1 MQIYIVPWC
10 IARFCLSF
18 PKELSLESVQE
29 MLIAIIDAEQLMP
42 GYPDCAAEAKNCSV
56 AFKDF
61 ALRVKAAAG
70 MYLVFFCLYFRCAYR
85 WSDSVPPPLQYGPR
99 AGNVVLLRSL
109 LLRTMGN
116 QLMNQWCWTPSRRR
130 RLLPPS
136 RRWRMGT
143 PRPPGNS
150 QRAAARLPRHSE

>member
-1 MQIYIVPWC
+1 
-10 IARFCLSF
+10 
-18 PKELSLESVQE
+18 

-42 GYPDCAAEAKNCSV
+42 GYPDCAAEAKNYSV
-56 AFKDF
+56 TFKDF

-70 MYLVFFCLYFRCAYR
+70 MYLVVLCLYFRCAYR

-99 AGNVVLLRSL
+99 AGNVVLRSL
-109 LLRTMGN
+109 LLRTTGN